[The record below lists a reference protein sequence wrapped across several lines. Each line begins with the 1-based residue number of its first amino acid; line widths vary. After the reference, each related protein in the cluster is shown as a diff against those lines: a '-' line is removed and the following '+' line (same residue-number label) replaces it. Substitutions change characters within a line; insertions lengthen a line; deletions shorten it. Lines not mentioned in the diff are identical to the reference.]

1 MNKEILLLIG
11 VIATAAIVNKLA
23 FASDSYIHISD
34 NGSFLNFSGTPD
46 HLMPPSLLNDG
57 DTIIVY
63 ERHLNLNTLSF
74 QMNFL

>member
-1 MNKEILLLIG
+1 MNKEILLLVG
-11 VIATAAIVNKLA
+11 VIATVAIVNKLI
-23 FASDSYIHISD
+23 FAYNSPIHVPD

-63 ERHLNLNTLSF
+63 ERPLNLNTLSF
-74 QMNFL
+74 QMNYL